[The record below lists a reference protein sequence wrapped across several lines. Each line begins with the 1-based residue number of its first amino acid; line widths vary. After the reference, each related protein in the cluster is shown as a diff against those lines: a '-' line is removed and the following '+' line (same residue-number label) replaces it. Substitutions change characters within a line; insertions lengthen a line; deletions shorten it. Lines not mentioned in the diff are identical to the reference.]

1 MDRNVAAALVLAG
14 VGVLGVAGIT
24 VATNG
29 SEGSGTTAVV
39 AQSSSAPEEH
49 SHGAGQGLGQGQGSG
64 NAQGIANGR
73 GRGQGNGQ
81 GQRNGNDGGQR
92 QGQGQNG
99 SGAHGQGTQQE
110 SHASDIPAAVPGAT
124 ISTKVR
130 KELVY
135 MVEEEKLARDIYALA
150 KATYPG
156 ARIFANINRSESTHM
171 GELQVLLERYDVD
184 DPTDGNRAGVFEDDS
199 LQKLYN
205 SLAVRVRESRAAAIQ
220 VGIDVEVTD
229 IADLKKAMKL
239 KAPSDVKSVLGSLLA
254 GSERHLAAFQRNGGT
269 ITTA

>member
-39 AQSSSAPEEH
+39 AQSSSVPEEH
-49 SHGAGQGLGQGQGSG
+49 SHGTGQGLGQGQGSG

-73 GRGQGNGQ
+73 GRGQGTGQ
-81 GQRNGNDGGQR
+81 GNGNGNGQR

-150 KATYPG
+150 KATYPD

-171 GELQVLLERYDVD
+171 SEVQVLLERYDVD

-205 SLAVRVRESRAAAIQ
+205 SLAVRVRASRAAAIQ

-269 ITTA
+269 IARA